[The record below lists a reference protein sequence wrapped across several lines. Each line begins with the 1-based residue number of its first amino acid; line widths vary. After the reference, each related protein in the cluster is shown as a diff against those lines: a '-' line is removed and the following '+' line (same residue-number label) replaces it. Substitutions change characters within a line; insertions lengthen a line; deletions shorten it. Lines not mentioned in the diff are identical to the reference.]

1 MNGNRRKPVEEPE
14 HVWQLFHH
22 LRHWSVENLHHRRA
36 ADEVDDVLQGVPL
49 DPFLRPGLGENP
61 GPHPAGRL
69 NHLASVVEHNGH
81 VNDLVQEKQT
91 ATVGSRLSS
100 HRQQRICWTCT
111 TNIDHLVN
119 VLQLGI
125 TVENHGNLHLRHDG
139 DVDDM
144 PRTLR
149 TWRCT
154 ITGMSPSC
162 PRTATVELHG
172 SAVRTKPLSCT
183 TRARHQN
190 DDHNKDIEHRIK
202 RLQLGNLCGL
212 L

>member
-61 GPHPAGRL
+61 GPHPRGTL
-69 NHLASVVEHNGH
+69 NHPASAVEHNGH
-81 VNDLVQEKQT
+81 VNDLVQEKRT

-111 TNIDHLVN
+111 LNIDHLVN
-119 VLQLGI
+119 VLQL
-125 TVENHGNLHLRHDG
+125 ENLSGKPWESASPPRQRCRRHAANTAHLALHNNGHVTIFPVLHNTGKTPKRRPQQGH
-139 DVDDM
+139 
-144 PRTLR
+144 RT
-149 TWRCT
+149 
-154 ITGMSPSC
+154 PYQE
-162 PRTATVELHG
+162 TATRKSLCLLYE
-172 SAVRTKPLSCT
+172 TKENVICAMT
-183 TRARHQN
+183 
-190 DDHNKDIEHRIK
+190 
-202 RLQLGNLCGL
+202 G
-212 L
+212 

>member
-1 MNGNRRKPVEEPE
+1 MCSKVCRWTRSCGRGSART
-14 HVWQLFHH
+14 
-22 LRHWSVENLHHRRA
+22 
-36 ADEVDDVLQGVPL
+36 
-49 DPFLRPGLGENP
+49 LGRT
-61 GPHPAGRL
+61 PAGRL
-69 NHLASVVEHNGH
+69 NHPASVVEHNGH
-81 VNDLVQEKQT
+81 VNDLVQEKRT

-119 VLQLGI
+119 VLQL
-125 TVENHGNLHLRHDG
+125 ENLSGKPWESASPPRQRCRRHAANTAHLALHNNGHVTILSKNCNCG
-139 DVDDM
+139 T
-144 PRTLR
+144 PRAALS
-149 TWRCT
+149 
-154 ITGMSPSC
+154 GP
-162 PRTATVELHG
+162 
-172 SAVRTKPLSCT
+172 KPLSCT